1 MFLGGDR
8 EKKRNVC
15 FVVEVDEE
23 VFMMC
28 WYFIEKKKRENK
40 RHVSVGTMCVLG

>member
-23 VFMMC
+23 EFMMC
-28 WYFIEKKKRENK
+28 WYFIEKKEERT
-40 RHVSVGTMCVLG
+40 RGMWVWGLYVF